1 MREIVRTSVL
11 SAGMLVAFAQFALG
25 QSCNATAG
33 PQRAQELVRQCRDVS
48 PATHPPCNGEN
59 ACDLIISE
67 IRRGCGM
74 LTSDIPGYCRQYR

>member
-1 MREIVRTSVL
+1 M
-11 SAGMLVAFAQFALG
+11 
-25 QSCNATAG
+25 
-33 PQRAQELVRQCRDVS
+33 RDVS

-59 ACDLIISE
+59 ACDLIIGE